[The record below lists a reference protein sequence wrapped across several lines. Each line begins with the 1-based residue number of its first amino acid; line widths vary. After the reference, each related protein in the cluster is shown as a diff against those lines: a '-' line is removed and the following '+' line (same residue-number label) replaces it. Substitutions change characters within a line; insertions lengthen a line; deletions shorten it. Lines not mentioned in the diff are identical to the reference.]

1 MTNVIVKS
9 QKIDRTR
16 GTGDSNN
23 ILKRNKSSLQK
34 ERTLEEIFRT
44 SFLIPK
50 ELYTVMPQKTIPVI
64 IRRQHPTSIKISD
77 LLKDSLKVLLD
88 KHPLEII
95 LAYRS

>member
-34 ERTLEEIFRT
+34 ERAVEEIFRT

-50 ELYTVMPQKTIPVI
+50 E
-64 IRRQHPTSIKISD
+64 
-77 LLKDSLKVLLD
+77 
-88 KHPLEII
+88 
-95 LAYRS
+95 